1 MKLSINFINLI
12 IIFFFSILFSLL
24 VGSKFYGYGIDYY
37 AIYRYPNF
45 LTGGWTNYLGWKIS
59 TFSIFGISLGTYLV
73 SFLLSLSVGILFKE
87 YLSLK
92 KISNNFTRHSRI
104 CLNHSKTDTLHQMLI
119 CQPHKFFP
127 EIKKHPKK
135 NKIYQ
140 IIRGKQKIIIFNKS
154 KKIIKEFK
162 IDKKN
167 FMLCLDKN
175 QWHQNISLTKYSIH
189 LETIS
194 GPFKRNE
201 DRTYL

>member
-1 MKLSINFINLI
+1 MYKLIHKDKKSKSLSFRHKNKTNLISINYYINM
-12 IIFFFSILFSLL
+12 
-24 VGSKFYGYGIDYY
+24 
-37 AIYRYPNF
+37 
-45 LTGGWTNYLGWKIS
+45 
-59 TFSIFGISLGTYLV
+59 
-73 SFLLSLSVGILFKE
+73 
-87 YLSLK
+87 LK
-92 KISNNFTRHSRI
+92 KISNNFTQHSRI

-189 LETIS
+189 LETIG